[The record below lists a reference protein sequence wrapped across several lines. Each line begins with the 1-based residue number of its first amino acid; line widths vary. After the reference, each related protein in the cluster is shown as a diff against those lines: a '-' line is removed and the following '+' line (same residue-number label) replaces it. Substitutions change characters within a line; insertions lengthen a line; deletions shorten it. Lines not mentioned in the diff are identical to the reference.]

1 MKSFH
6 LIYLNYAV
14 LPLTAL
20 KAKVITNHSLEP

>member
-1 MKSFH
+1 MKSFN

-20 KAKVITNHSLEP
+20 KAKVITNHSL